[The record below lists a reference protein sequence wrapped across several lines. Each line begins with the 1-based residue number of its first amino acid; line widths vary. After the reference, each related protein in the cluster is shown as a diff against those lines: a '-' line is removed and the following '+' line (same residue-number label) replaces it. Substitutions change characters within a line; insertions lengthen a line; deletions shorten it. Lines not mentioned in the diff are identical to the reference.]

1 MASTTYTKILYAGT
15 YAQYL
20 ALVDAGTVNTDYLYF
35 CTDNGKLFKG
45 TVDFTNSFIP
55 GQSSATPTA
64 ANAVPGKIYYETD
77 TKKFKTLIGNALVE
91 IGNPIDAVGSNTT
104 TTITSTSTDDQVP
117 SSKNVWL
124 YGQQIKSEA
133 IGGSNVV
140 KTIANDSTTDAGI
153 IVTKGDDTTSSV
165 VVSGV
170 VTTPTWNSTSLTLT
184 LPVAGGSDVVVNIP
198 KDIFLESGYYDTTTK
213 KIVLVLND
221 SEHSQIEFSVED
233 LIPIYVAKDT
243 STVDMTVAL
252 NSTTGQYEISADVNI
267 SADTDNAITLEAD
280 GIFVDGSAF
289 ASASDFSDL
298 EGTVNNLA
306 AASLQWGTFTS

>member
-1 MASTTYTKILYAGT
+1 MASTTYTKILYSGT

-20 ALVDAGTVNTDYLYF
+20 DLVESSAINENYLYF

-45 TVDFTNSFIP
+45 SVDFTNSFVS
-55 GQSSATPTA
+55 GLASSTPSA

-77 TKKFKTLIGNALVE
+77 TKKFKTLISNALVE
-91 IGNPIDAVGSNTT
+91 IGNPIDAVGSAT
-104 TTITSTSTDDQVP
+104 TSTLSISSSDEQVP

-133 IGGSNVV
+133 IGGSDVV
-140 KTIANDSTTDAGI
+140 KAIANDSTTDGGI
-153 IVTKGDDTTSSV
+153 IVTKGDDSTSSV

-198 KDIFLESGYYDTTTK
+198 KDIFLDDGYYDTTNK
-213 KIVLVLND
+213 KIVLILND

-243 STVDMTVAL
+243 TTADITVAL
-252 NSTTGQYEISADVNI
+252 NNTTGQYEISADVNI
-267 SADTDNAITLEAD
+267 SDSTGNVITVEAD
-280 GIFVDGSAF
+280 GLFVDGSVY
-289 ASASDFSDL
+289 ASASDVEDL
-298 EGTVNNLA
+298 VGTVNNLA
-306 AASLQWGTFTS
+306 AASLQWGSFTS